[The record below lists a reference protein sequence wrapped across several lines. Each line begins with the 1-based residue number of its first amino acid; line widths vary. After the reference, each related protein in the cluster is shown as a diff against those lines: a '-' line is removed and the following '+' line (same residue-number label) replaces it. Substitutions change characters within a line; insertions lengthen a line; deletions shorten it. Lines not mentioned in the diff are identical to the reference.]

1 VLLLLLL
8 LLLPE
13 AVLQSLGQRFC
24 PDTADM
30 TNPLGWTR
38 TGIGCT

>member
-1 VLLLLLL
+1 MAIDFISVLLL

-13 AVLQSLGQRFC
+13 AVLQSLGQCFC

-30 TNPLGWTR
+30 TNPLG
-38 TGIGCT
+38 